1 MSVDK
6 GKDQCK
12 LNFLIDCDTVAF
24 VKEQLGVQ
32 SLSMATRK
40 LLVLFA
46 NDSELQSRVCSLN
59 CDTQSG
65 YEKLQQNQ

>member
-6 GKDQCK
+6 HKDQCK

-46 NDSELQSRVCSLN
+46 NDTELQSRVLSLN

-65 YEKLQQNQ
+65 YERLSGNK